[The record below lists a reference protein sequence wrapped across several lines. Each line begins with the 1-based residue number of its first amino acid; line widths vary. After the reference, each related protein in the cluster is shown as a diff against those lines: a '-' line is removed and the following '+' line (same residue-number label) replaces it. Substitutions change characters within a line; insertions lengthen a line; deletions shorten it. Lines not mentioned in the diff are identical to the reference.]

1 MHSPLYVIVRFE
13 LKNGEIDQLI
23 WLIRN
28 FFREEVSQFPG
39 FISAKLHRNSEGT
52 ILINYATWESAEHF
66 QKFIAFA
73 RDSER
78 SKQIQAYKPSQ
89 DRVFEISL

>member
-1 MHSPLYVIVRFE
+1 MQSPLYVVVRFE
-13 LKNGEIDQLI
+13 LRDGEIDQLI
-23 WLIRN
+23 QLIGN

-39 FISAKLHRNSEGT
+39 FISAKLHRNNEGT
-52 ILINYATWESAEHF
+52 VLINYATWESTEHF

-89 DRVFEISL
+89 DRVFEVSL